1 MIAKDFN
8 KGLKK
13 LKKDKDLASLI
24 SEMEVPTF
32 PTENNHFQSLIK
44 FIIYQ
49 QLSLRSAKAIYDR
62 LLLLFKKNGF
72 YPKNFKKIDQKKIFE
87 AGVSRP
93 KIKYMN
99 EVADTFINEKNYLK
113 NSDSLSNTEI
123 METLVKIKGI
133 GPWTAEMFLM
143 FTLNR
148 LDIFPLKDL
157 GIQKGIQQLYKLDK
171 IPSDQYMI
179 KKSNQWAPYRT
190 IASLYL
196 WKLIDG
202 NNFDW

>member
-1 MIAKDFN
+1 MIDKDFN

-13 LKKDKDLASLI
+13 LKEDQDLSSLI

-62 LLLLFKKNGF
+62 LLLLFQKNEF
-72 YPKNFKKIDQKKIFE
+72 YPKNFKKIDPKKIFG

-113 NSDSLSNTEI
+113 NPDNLSDTDI
-123 METLVKIKGI
+123 IETLVKIKGI

-148 LDIFPLKDL
+148 LNIFPLKDL
-157 GIQKGIQQLYKLDK
+157 GIQKGIQKLYKLDK

-179 KKSNQWAPYRT
+179 KKSNQWIPYRT

>member
-1 MIAKDFN
+1 MIDKDFN

-13 LKKDKDLASLI
+13 LKEDKDLSSLI
-24 SEMEVPTF
+24 SEMDIPTF

-62 LLLLFKKNGF
+62 LLLLFQKNGF
-72 YPKNFKKIDQKKIFE
+72 YPQNFKKIDPKKIFE

-99 EVADTFINEKNYLK
+99 EVADTFIKEKNYLK
-113 NSDSLSNTEI
+113 NSDNLSDTEI
-123 METLVKIKGI
+123 IETLVKIKGI

>member
-1 MIAKDFN
+1 MKDKAFN

-13 LKKDKDLASLI
+13 LQKDKDLNNLLSN
-24 SEMEVPTF
+24 MKVPTF
-32 PTENNHFQSLIK
+32 PKEKNYFQSLIK
-44 FIIYQ
+44 YIIYQ
-49 QLSLRSAKAIYDR
+49 QLSLASAKSIYDR
-62 LLLLFKKNGF
+62 LLLLFKKNSF
-72 YPKNFKKIDQKKIFE
+72 TPKNFKKISSNKIFDV
-87 AGVSRP
+87 GISRS

-99 EVADTFINEKNYLK
+99 EVAETFIKEKNYLK
-113 NSDSLSNTEI
+113 NLDNLSDNAIIESLI
-123 METLVKIKGI
+123 KIKGI

-157 GIQKGIQQLYKLDK
+157 GIKKGMQQLYKLDK
-171 IPSDQYMI
+171 IPSDEYMI
-179 KKSNQWAPYRT
+179 KKSNNWSPYRT